1 MYSFGFRCTVPPN
14 YFLKHGCI
22 IVYSNLLLIGF
33 LVKQEMIQN
42 ADDAGSKMVQ
52 YFVDHRNH
60 DLFQSGQSTLGHFHE
75 PSLITA
81 NSAVLSE
88 KDWEG
93 MLNL

>member
-1 MYSFGFRCTVPPN
+1 MYSPPEL
-14 YFLKHGCI
+14 FLKHGYI

-33 LVKQEMIQN
+33 LVKQEMIEN

-52 YFVDHRNH
+52 FFVDHRHH
-60 DLFQSGQSTLGHFHE
+60 DYSNLFNPSLGHFHE